1 MCGIVGHL
9 AFQSDYKIGALLLNS
24 LNQLL
29 MHRGPDSGGTYLKD
43 EVALAMRR
51 LSIIDLDSGDQ
62 PMTSQDGKYT
72 IIFNGEIYNHDTLR
86 KDLIGKGYPIK
97 TRSDTEVLL
106 YSYIDKGENCLQ
118 DLNGMFA
125 FAIWNN
131 HEKELFI
138 ARDRLGIKPLY
149 YAIDH
154 RRILFASELTPIHQS
169 GLFPLGIN
177 HRSISNYLAYWYI
190 CEPDTI
196 FKNIFQL
203 PPGSY
208 AKIKNGKMN
217 VSTYW
222 AIPPGRET
230 HQPFEQACEQLLD
243 LLQDSIKLRMKV
255 DVPIGTFLSGGID
268 SGMVTSIAAQHINE
282 RLKSFLIGFK
292 EKSYSELDEAMK
304 TAKRHDVTVFP
315 ALMEQLTPEMLDEI
329 FLAFDEPLGNAS
341 FVPTYFLSKSASQHV
356 KVVLTGDG
364 ADELFGGYPTYQ
376 APYYQYIYRLIP
388 KPLTTLAKSAI
399 GKIPVSHNRISL
411 DFRLKQL
418 MRGIDLNYQQAHFTW
433 REVTPQATQENLFR
447 KEIWNSI
454 APCNTFEVAES
465 FFSKAQKLSVKNQL
479 MYVDMNTYLLN
490 DHLRKVDRMSM
501 AHSLEARVPFLDH
514 RIVELAMSLPAKYKV
529 NFFQTKRILKH
540 IARDFLPKSVVY
552 GKKKGLTSPIAGWIF
567 SELKE
572 YINDN
577 LKGGLMDE
585 LFSPAVTQQI
595 LEDHYSKKKD
605 NSRIIWSL
613 ITLQIWGKK
622 LKPTN
627 TNQLH
632 ANAS

>member
-9 AFQSDYKIGALLLNS
+9 AFQSDHKIGEPLLNA

-29 MHRGPDSGGTYLKD
+29 IHRGPDSGGTFLKD
-43 EVALAMRR
+43 EIALAMRR
-51 LSIIDLDSGDQ
+51 LSIIDLDGGDQ

-72 IIFNGEIYNHDTLR
+72 IIFNGEIYNHDHLR
-86 KDLIGKGYPIK
+86 KNLIGKGYPIK

-106 YSYIDKGENCLQ
+106 YSYIEKGENCLQ

-125 FAIWNN
+125 FAVWNN

-138 ARDRLGIKPLY
+138 ARDRMGIKPLY

-154 RRILFASELTPIHQS
+154 RRILFASELTPIQQS
-169 GLFPLGIN
+169 GLFPLKIN

-190 CEPDTI
+190 CEPNTI
-196 FKNIFQL
+196 FENIFQL

-208 AKIKNGKMN
+208 AKIRNGKMN
-217 VSTYW
+217 ISTYW
-222 AIPPGRET
+222 AIPTERET
-230 HQPFEQACEQLLD
+230 PRPFEEVCEQLMD

-268 SGMVTSIAAQHINE
+268 SGLVTSIAAQHINE

-292 EKSYSELDEAMK
+292 EKTYSELDEANK

-315 ALMEQLTPEMLDEI
+315 SLIEQLTPELLEEI

-341 FVPTYFLSKSASQHV
+341 FVPTYFLSKLASQHV

-376 APYYQYIYRLIP
+376 APYYQNIYRWIP
-388 KPLTTLAKSAI
+388 QPLTALAKKGI
-399 GKIPVSHNRISL
+399 EKIPVSHNRISL

-418 MRGIDLNYQQAHFTW
+418 MRGIDQNYQKAHFTW
-433 REVTPQATQENLFR
+433 REVTPQALQENLFR
-447 KEIWNSI
+447 KEIWESLS
-454 APCNTFEVAES
+454 PCNTFEVAES
-465 FFSKAQKLSVKNQL
+465 YFSKARNLSVKNQL

-514 RIVELAMSLPAKYKV
+514 RIVELAMSLPSKYKV

-540 IARDFLPKSVVY
+540 IAKDLLPKSVVY
-552 GKKKGLTSPIAGWIF
+552 GKKKGLTSPIAGWIS
-567 SELKE
+567 SELKD

-585 LFSPAVTQQI
+585 LFDPGVTQKI
-595 LEDHYSKKKD
+595 LKDHYGKKKD

-622 LKPTN
+622 LNSTH
-627 TNQLH
+627 TDQLQ